1 MNKKHL
7 FALALALGTLAPAP
21 ADAALSLPN
30 VKDAQEQAK
39 KADKP
44 VLILW
49 HGSDWM
55 GAAGGK
61 LCAAWEKLKAAEN
74 LPVVLG
80 QYDDTLGQERGARG
94 KVLCVTEYNL
104 PAAVL
109 LLPDGTFYASYT
121 GKRVRTAEAM
131 MKTLT
136 EGQADLQKF
145 RQLVDK
151 ARSSKGEEAAKAAG
165 DAMRLM
171 SFEDARRC
179 TALQDI
185 IKREDPQNKTGYK
198 EIFLQRHDVVINDL
212 KAVME
217 FGGKNGKNRD
227 FAGAEAA
234 ARKVLS
240 RSDLTKEARQR
251 YLAALAYVQREK
263 FNELGN
269 NDWKDFLKTCAE
281 IVKVDPKTD
290 YAEGAR
296 FFIDYYDTKKPCII
310 TSDYYDSRVMPKFF
324 DKPWHVDVSASMDGP
339 GTYEFTLK
347 PYPKSNMNL
356 ETRDFSLTVN
366 GKVVARVPGKVEYGK
381 PVSFPNVSAVP
392 AKAKVEVRCTVRCND
407 GGLGCIGRIEMKKQ

>member
-1 MNKKHL
+1 MNMNHL
-7 FALALALGTLAPAP
+7 FTFVLALGAFVPAP
-21 ADAALSLPN
+21 AVAALSLPS

-55 GAAGGK
+55 GEAGDK
-61 LCAAWEKLKAAEN
+61 LCAEWEKLKAAES

-80 QYDDTLGQERGARG
+80 QYDDTLGQERGARS
-94 KVLCVTEYNL
+94 KALCVTEYNL

-131 MKTLT
+131 LKTLA
-136 EGQADLQKF
+136 EDRDDLQKF
-145 RQLVDK
+145 RRLVEK
-151 ARSSKGEEAAKAAG
+151 ARKSKGEEAARAAG
-165 DAMRLM
+165 DALRLM
-171 SFEDARRC
+171 RFEDARRC
-179 TALQDI
+179 AALQDI
-185 IKREDPQNKTGYK
+185 IKREDPQNKTGCK
-198 EIFLQRHDVVINDL
+198 ELFLQRHDAVINEL

-217 FGGKNGKNRD
+217 AGGKGGKNRD

-263 FNELGN
+263 FNEFGN

-290 YAEGAR
+290 YAAGAR
-296 FFIDYYDTKKPCII
+296 FFIDYYDTQKPCII

-324 DKPWHVDVSASMDGP
+324 DKPWHVDVTASMDGP
-339 GTYEFTLK
+339 GSYEFTLK
-347 PYPKSNMNL
+347 PYPKSNMKL

-366 GKVVARVPGKVEYGK
+366 GKEVARVSGKVEYGK
-381 PVSFPNVSAVP
+381 PVTFSNVPAVP

-407 GGLGCIGRIEMKKQ
+407 GGLGCIGRIEMKKK